1 MTALGPAGIG
11 VADLCQEGDKLLETG
26 ELGRATA
33 LYMSAFK
40 SHAGSTVGH
49 MRGLGRSRL
58 ARVISTLE
66 TWLDGHG
73 EIQASM
79 EGLNKGLAA
88 VFLSTLSPNNVSS
101 SLFKMESILQ
111 SAGHGCDEIRCS
123 ALLEGMQNARPE
135 GSTRVVLEL
144 TRALACL
151 LSDPHSP
158 KGPMLYLK
166 AFQDNK
172 SETVRL
178 VKGRQA
184 QHLPK
189 IVKAFSEQM
198 LQKHSLHT
206 AEMKSGEGASEVVD
220 IVAGAASEFLEFL
233 MAVSPGDTDVQEL
246 QAALLFSLGKFEE
259 SADVYSVALQDHSQS
274 QRKSGT
280 GKVVKG
286 MPAER
291 RATLLTSRAAAHFSA
306 GGRATEASRD
316 LGEAFEV
323 HPATARLHFQRLFV
337 DQRTGA
343 AARMQLRQ
351 QAERGLSGYR
361 ETVLARPDLRSSEGV
376 ELLDPV
382 IAQLWALCHL
392 EPDGGSRE
400 LRVRLADCLLL
411 RGEFRE
417 ALSICSQLASNSN
430 AHTQQSYQNT
440 VQVLRGY
447 SRLLSDDH
455 KGALED
461 FQAVI
466 EHKAPHPSSC
476 VRALCGRGVLRMMGG
491 LHYLTALDYVT
502 ASRLQPQDTA
512 LTVRCLVPWNCRGLL
527 LTVLLEQARVMLEEW
542 TGDHNSSLSPLE
554 HQEHQQSEQLQPTQR
569 KDGYKEGTP
578 VGVHSLAVLLM
589 ELQPSADAPQILV
602 ADALYRLGRVEEAY
616 RLLLAI
622 GPTSPRAPILARLAL
637 LQLQRGF
644 LYDANQLLKKLIQC
658 GDTSCLRPLL
668 AVASTKD
675 RLLLQGYCHSA
686 SKRILEGPRG
696 ECSLREAVAYLSIAI
711 MASGC
716 EAANSLMER
725 ARCYVLL
732 GQRKTAIFD
741 FSSIL
746 KEHPDHVQALC
757 GRGFTYLML
766 NQQKECTQDI
776 LAALQISTDAVT
788 KDILTLK
795 DKARKLVCDWL
806 QQYCRTNLSEILAAK
821 AVPCQEEELR
831 EAFLIVGVLMRTD
844 CRDTRWHLLY
854 VDILL
859 AKGEVKSAR
868 AHLAQVFGQE
878 PREAAAQARVGVVE
892 ALQQKYRGG
901 GGRLSK
907 LTEKEPSTLDFLLSL
922 IPPIHR
928 KRMAQAA
935 AQEAGSVS
943 ASGHWEHA
951 LALLTVAVRAAAEL
965 RPQFLRQRAACL
977 AQLDLHERAVA
988 DLDRVIQSHGG
999 PSDTTVSGAPEEPHV
1014 WAEDLCRRGRSLVL
1028 CSSEGPALDDFSRAL
1043 ELHRGQALQ
1052 CVEAGLGRSRLA
1064 ECFLRMALQHYRE
1077 HQLSKAWRLT
1087 ESGLLV
1093 DSEHMELRRLRTRV
1107 KREQCSP
1114 CIVH

>member
-1 MTALGPAGIG
+1 GA
-11 VADLCQEGDKLLETG
+11 
-26 ELGRATA
+26 
-33 LYMSAFK
+33 SAQQCVL
-40 SHAGSTVGH
+40 SHK
-49 MRGLGRSRL
+49 M
-58 ARVISTLE
+58 I
-66 TWLDGHG
+66 
-73 EIQASM
+73 
-79 EGLNKGLAA
+79 KGKGK
-88 VFLSTLSPNNVSS
+88 PNVYFSV
-101 SLFKMESILQ
+101 
-111 SAGHGCDEIRCS
+111 RCS
-123 ALLEGMQNARPE
+123 ALLEGKQNPCRE
-135 GSTRVVLEL
+135 GSTCVVLEL
-144 TRALACL
+144 TRALTCL
-151 LSDPHSP
+151 LSDPYSP
-158 KGPMLYLK
+158 KGPRLYLK

-189 IVKAFSEQM
+189 IVKVFSEHI
-198 LQKHSLHT
+198 LPKNT
-206 AEMKSGEGASEVVD
+206 EMKSRERASEVID
-220 IVAGAASEFLEFL
+220 IVAEAASEFLEFL

-246 QAALLFSLGKFEE
+246 QAAFLFSLGKFEE

-274 QRKSGT
+274 QPKSGT

-291 RATLLTSRAAAHFSA
+291 RASLLTSRAATHFST
-306 GGRATEASRD
+306 GGRATETSRD
-316 LGEAFEV
+316 LGEAFGV
-323 HPATARLHFQRLFV
+323 HPATARLQFQRLFV
-337 DQRTGA
+337 DQGTGA

-351 QAERGLSGYR
+351 QAERGLLGYR
-361 ETVLARPDLRSSEGV
+361 ETVLVRLDLRSSEGV

-400 LRVRLADCLLL
+400 LRVRLAECLLL

-417 ALSICSQLASNSN
+417 ALSICSQLATHTNSH
-430 AHTQQSYQNT
+430 AQHSYQNT
-440 VQVLRGY
+440 LQVLRGY

-461 FQAVI
+461 FQMVI

-542 TGDHNSSLSPLE
+542 TVDHSSSLSPLE
-554 HQEHQQSEQLQPTQR
+554 QQEHQQTKQLQPT
-569 KDGYKEGTP
+569 TP

-602 ADALYRLGRVEEAY
+602 ADALYLLGRVEEAY

-622 GPTSPRAPILARLAL
+622 GPTSPRAPILARLTL
-637 LQLQRGF
+637 LQLHRGF

-668 AVASTKD
+668 AVASKKD

-686 SKRILEGPRG
+686 SKRILEGLQG
-696 ECSLREAVAYLSIAI
+696 ECTLRQAVAYLSIAI

-732 GQRKTAIFD
+732 GQRKTAVFD

-776 LAALQISTDAVT
+776 LAALQISMDAVT
-788 KDILTLK
+788 KDILSLK

-831 EAFLIVGVLMRTD
+831 EAFLIGGVLMRTD
-844 CRDTRWHLLY
+844 CRDTRCHLLY

-859 AKGEVKSAR
+859 AKGEIGTWLTDSQ
-868 AHLAQVFGQE
+868 LSIISECSFWMT
-878 PREAAAQARVGVVE
+878 PRP
-892 ALQQKYRGG
+892 Y
-901 GGRLSK
+901 
-907 LTEKEPSTLDFLLSL
+907 
-922 IPPIHR
+922 
-928 KRMAQAA
+928 AA

-943 ASGHWEHA
+943 ASGHWEQA

-965 RPQFLRQRAACL
+965 RLQFLRQRAACL

-988 DLDRVIQSHGG
+988 DLDRVIWSHDD
-999 PSDTTVSGAPEEPHV
+999 PSDATVSGAPEEPHV
-1014 WAEDLCRRGRSLVL
+1014 WADDLCQRGRSLVL
-1028 CSSEGPALDDFSRAL
+1028 CSHEGPALDDFSRAL
-1043 ELHRGQALQ
+1043 ELHRGQALL

-1064 ECFLRMALQHYRE
+1064 ECFLRMALQHYGE
-1077 HQLSKAWRLT
+1077 QQLSKAWRLT

-1093 DSEHMELRRLRTRV
+1093 DSEHMELRRLRARV
-1107 KREQCSP
+1107 KREHCSP

>member
-26 ELGRATA
+26 ELGKATA
-33 LYMSAFK
+33 LYISAFK
-40 SHAGSTVGH
+40 SHAGSTMGH
-49 MRGLGRSRL
+49 MRGLGGSRL

-66 TWLDGHG
+66 TWLNGHG

-88 VFLSTLSPNNVSS
+88 VFLSTLSPNNVSA

-111 SAGHGCDEIRCS
+111 GAGQGCDEIVVRCS
-123 ALLEGMQNARPE
+123 ALLEGKQNPCRE
-135 GSTRVVLEL
+135 GSTCVVLEL
-144 TRALACL
+144 TRALTCL

-158 KGPMLYLK
+158 KGPRLYLK

-189 IVKAFSEQM
+189 IVKAFSEQI
-198 LQKHSLHT
+198 LPKNT
-206 AEMKSGEGASEVVD
+206 EMKSRERASEVID
-220 IVAGAASEFLEFL
+220 IVAESASEFLEFL
-233 MAVSPGDTDVQEL
+233 MAVSPGDTHVQEL
-246 QAALLFSLGKFEE
+246 QAIFLFSLGKFEE

-274 QRKSGT
+274 QPKSGT

-291 RATLLTSRAAAHFSA
+291 RASLLTCRAAAHFST
-306 GGRATEASRD
+306 GGRATESSRD
-316 LGEAFEV
+316 LGEAFGV
-323 HPATARLHFQRLFV
+323 HPATARLQFQRLFV
-337 DQRTGA
+337 DQGTGA

-351 QAERGLSGYR
+351 QAERGLLGYR
-361 ETVLARPDLRSSEGV
+361 ETVLVRLDLRSSEGA

-392 EPDGGSRE
+392 EPNGGSRE
-400 LRVRLADCLLL
+400 LRVRLAECLLL

-417 ALSICSQLASNSN
+417 ALSICSQLATHTNS
-430 AHTQQSYQNT
+430 HTQHSYQNT
-440 VQVLRGY
+440 VQVLHGY

-461 FQAVI
+461 FQTVI

-502 ASRLQPQDTA
+502 ASRLHPQDTA

-542 TGDHNSSLSPLE
+542 TVDHSSSLSPLE
-554 HQEHQQSEQLQPTQR
+554 QQEHQQTKQLQPTQT

-602 ADALYRLGRVEEAY
+602 ADALYLLGRMEEAY

-622 GPTSPRAPILARLAL
+622 GPTSPRAPILARLTL
-637 LQLQRGF
+637 LQLHRGF

-668 AVASTKD
+668 AVASKKD

-686 SKRILEGPRG
+686 SKRILEGLQG
-696 ECSLREAVAYLSIAI
+696 ECTLRQAVAYLSIAI

-776 LAALQISTDAVT
+776 LAALQISMDAVT
-788 KDILTLK
+788 KDILSLK

-821 AVPCQEEELR
+821 SVPCQEEELR
-831 EAFLIVGVLMRTD
+831 EAFLIGGVLMRTD
-844 CRDTRWHLLY
+844 CRDTRCHLLY

-859 AKGEVKSAR
+859 AKGEVNSAG
-868 AHLAQVFGQE
+868 AHLAQVFGQD

-892 ALQQKYRGG
+892 AWQQNYRGG
-901 GGRLSK
+901 GARLSK
-907 LTEKEPSTLDFLLSL
+907 LTEKEPSTLDFLLTL

-943 ASGHWEHA
+943 ASGHWEQA

-988 DLDRVIQSHGG
+988 DLDRVIQSHGD
-999 PSDTTVSGAPEEPHV
+999 PSDATVSGAPEEPHV
-1014 WAEDLCRRGRSLVL
+1014 WADDLCQRGRSLVL
-1028 CSSEGPALDDFSRAL
+1028 CSHEGPALDDFSRAL

-1064 ECFLRMALQHYRE
+1064 ECFLRMALQHYGE
-1077 HQLSKAWRLT
+1077 QQLSKAWRLT

-1093 DSEHMELRRLRTRV
+1093 DSEHMELRRLRARV
-1107 KREQCSP
+1107 KREHCSP

>member
-26 ELGRATA
+26 ELGKATA
-33 LYMSAFK
+33 LYISAFK
-40 SHAGSTVGH
+40 SHAGSTMGH
-49 MRGLGRSRL
+49 MRGLGGSRL

-66 TWLDGHG
+66 TWLNGHG

-88 VFLSTLSPNNVSS
+88 VFLSTLSPNNVSA

-111 SAGHGCDEIRCS
+111 GAGQGCDEIVVRCS
-123 ALLEGMQNARPE
+123 ALLEGKQNLCRE
-135 GSTRVVLEL
+135 GSTCVVLEL
-144 TRALACL
+144 TRALTCL
-151 LSDPHSP
+151 LSDPYSP
-158 KGPMLYLK
+158 KGPRLYLK

-189 IVKAFSEQM
+189 IVKAFSEQI
-198 LQKHSLHT
+198 LPKNT
-206 AEMKSGEGASEVVD
+206 EMKSRERASEVID
-220 IVAGAASEFLEFL
+220 IVAEAASEFLEFL

-246 QAALLFSLGKFEE
+246 QATFLFSLGKFEE
-259 SADVYSVALQDHSQS
+259 SADVYSVALQDQSQS
-274 QRKSGT
+274 QPKSGT
-280 GKVVKG
+280 GKVGKG

-291 RATLLTSRAAAHFSA
+291 RASLLTCRAAAHFST
-306 GGRATEASRD
+306 GGRATESSRD
-316 LGEAFEV
+316 LGEAFGV
-323 HPATARLHFQRLFV
+323 HPATARLQFQRLFV
-337 DQRTGA
+337 DQGTGA

-351 QAERGLSGYR
+351 QAERGLLGYR
-361 ETVLARPDLRSSEGV
+361 ETVLVRLDLRSSEGV

-400 LRVRLADCLLL
+400 LRVRLAECLLL

-417 ALSICSQLASNSN
+417 ALSICSQLATHTNS
-430 AHTQQSYQNT
+430 HTQHSYQNT

-461 FQAVI
+461 FQTVI

-542 TGDHNSSLSPLE
+542 TVDHSSSLSPLE
-554 HQEHQQSEQLQPTQR
+554 QQEHQQTKQLQPT
-569 KDGYKEGTP
+569 TP

-602 ADALYRLGRVEEAY
+602 ADALYLLGRMEEAY

-622 GPTSPRAPILARLAL
+622 GPTSPRAPILARLTL
-637 LQLQRGF
+637 LQLHRGF

-668 AVASTKD
+668 AVASKKD

-686 SKRILEGPRG
+686 SKRILEGLQG
-696 ECSLREAVAYLSIAI
+696 ECTLRQAVAYLSIAI

-757 GRGFTYLML
+757 GRGFTYLIA
-766 NQQKECTQDI
+766 NIDI
-776 LAALQISTDAVT
+776 LAALQISMDAVT
-788 KDILTLK
+788 KDILSLK

-806 QQYCRTNLSEILAAK
+806 QC
-821 AVPCQEEELR
+821 
-831 EAFLIVGVLMRTD
+831 
-844 CRDTRWHLLY
+844 HLLY

-859 AKGEVKSAR
+859 AKGEIAG
-868 AHLAQVFGQE
+868 AHLAQVFGQD

-892 ALQQKYRGG
+892 AWQQNYRGG
-901 GGRLSK
+901 GARLSK
-907 LTEKEPSTLDFLLSL
+907 LTEKEPSTLDFLLTL

-943 ASGHWEHA
+943 ASGHWEQA

-988 DLDRVIQSHGG
+988 DLDRVIQSHGD
-999 PSDTTVSGAPEEPHV
+999 PSDATVSGAPEEPHV
-1014 WAEDLCRRGRSLVL
+1014 WADDLCQRGRSLVL
-1028 CSSEGPALDDFSRAL
+1028 CSHEGPALDDFSRAL

-1077 HQLSKAWRLT
+1077 QQLSKAWRLT

-1093 DSEHMELRRLRTRV
+1093 DSEHMELRRLRARV
-1107 KREQCSP
+1107 KREHCSP

>member
-26 ELGRATA
+26 ELGKATA
-33 LYMSAFK
+33 LYISAFK
-40 SHAGSTVGH
+40 SHAGSTMGH
-49 MRGLGRSRL
+49 MRGLGGSRL

-66 TWLDGHG
+66 TWLNGHG

-88 VFLSTLSPNNVSS
+88 VFLSTLSPNNVSA

-111 SAGHGCDEIRCS
+111 GAGQGCDEIVVRCS
-123 ALLEGMQNARPE
+123 ALLEGKQNPCRE
-135 GSTRVVLEL
+135 GSTCVVLEL
-144 TRALACL
+144 TRALTCL
-151 LSDPHSP
+151 LSDPYSP
-158 KGPMLYLK
+158 KGPRLYLK

-189 IVKAFSEQM
+189 IVKAFSEQI
-198 LQKHSLHT
+198 LPKNT
-206 AEMKSGEGASEVVD
+206 EIKSRERASEVID
-220 IVAGAASEFLEFL
+220 IVAEAASEFLEFL

-246 QAALLFSLGKFEE
+246 QATFLFSLGKFEE

-274 QRKSGT
+274 QPKSGT

-291 RATLLTSRAAAHFSA
+291 RASLLTCRAAAHFST
-306 GGRATEASRD
+306 GGRATESSRD
-316 LGEAFEV
+316 LGEAFGV
-323 HPATARLHFQRLFV
+323 HPATARLQFQRLFV
-337 DQRTGA
+337 DQGTGA

-351 QAERGLSGYR
+351 QAERGLLGYR
-361 ETVLARPDLRSSEGV
+361 ETVLVRLDLRSSEGV

-392 EPDGGSRE
+392 ESDGGSRE
-400 LRVRLADCLLL
+400 LRVRLAECLLL

-417 ALSICSQLASNSN
+417 ALSICSQLATHTNS
-430 AHTQQSYQNT
+430 HTQHSYQNT

-461 FQAVI
+461 FQTVI

-542 TGDHNSSLSPLE
+542 TVDHSSSLSPLE
-554 HQEHQQSEQLQPTQR
+554 QQEHQQTKQLQPTQT
-569 KDGYKEGTP
+569 KD

-602 ADALYRLGRVEEAY
+602 ADALYLLGRMEEAY

-622 GPTSPRAPILARLAL
+622 GPNSPRAPILVRLTL
-637 LQLQRGF
+637 LQLHRGF
-644 LYDANQLLKKLIQC
+644 HNDANQLLKKLIQC

-668 AVASTKD
+668 AVASKKD

-686 SKRILEGPRG
+686 SKRILEGLQG
-696 ECSLREAVAYLSIAI
+696 ECTLRQAVAYLSIAI

-757 GRGFTYLML
+757 GRGFTYLIA
-766 NQQKECTQDI
+766 NIDI
-776 LAALQISTDAVT
+776 LAALQISMDAVT
-788 KDILTLK
+788 KDILSLK

-806 QQYCRTNLSEILAAK
+806 QC
-821 AVPCQEEELR
+821 
-831 EAFLIVGVLMRTD
+831 
-844 CRDTRWHLLY
+844 HLLY

-859 AKGEVKSAR
+859 AKGEIAG
-868 AHLAQVFGQE
+868 AHLAQVFGQD

-892 ALQQKYRGG
+892 AWQQNYCGG
-901 GGRLSK
+901 GARLSK
-907 LTEKEPSTLDFLLSL
+907 LTEKEPSTLDFLLTL

-935 AQEAGSVS
+935 AHEAGSVS
-943 ASGHWEHA
+943 ASGHWEQA
-951 LALLTVAVRAAAEL
+951 LALLTVAVQAVAEL
-965 RPQFLRQRAACL
+965 QPQFLRQRAACL

-988 DLDRVIQSHGG
+988 DLDRVIQSHGD
-999 PSDTTVSGAPEEPHV
+999 PSDATVSGAPEEPHV
-1014 WAEDLCRRGRSLVL
+1014 WADDLCQRGRSLVL
-1028 CSSEGPALDDFSRAL
+1028 CSHEGPALDDFSRAL

-1064 ECFLRMALQHYRE
+1064 ECFLRMALQHYGE
-1077 HQLSKAWRLT
+1077 QQLSKAWRLT

-1093 DSEHMELRRLRTRV
+1093 DSEHMELRRLRARV
-1107 KREQCSP
+1107 KREHCSP

>member
-26 ELGRATA
+26 ELGKATA
-33 LYMSAFK
+33 LYISAFK
-40 SHAGSTVGH
+40 SHAGSTMGH
-49 MRGLGRSRL
+49 MRGLGGSRL

-66 TWLDGHG
+66 TWLNGHG

-88 VFLSTLSPNNVSS
+88 VFLSTLSPNNVSA

-111 SAGHGCDEIRCS
+111 GAGQGCDEIVVRCS
-123 ALLEGMQNARPE
+123 ALLEGKQNPCRE
-135 GSTRVVLEL
+135 GSTCVVLEL
-144 TRALACL
+144 TRALTCL
-151 LSDPHSP
+151 LSDPYSP
-158 KGPMLYLK
+158 KGPRLYLK

-189 IVKAFSEQM
+189 IVKAFSEQI
-198 LQKHSLHT
+198 LPKNT
-206 AEMKSGEGASEVVD
+206 EIKSRERASEVID
-220 IVAGAASEFLEFL
+220 IVAEAASEFLEFL

-246 QAALLFSLGKFEE
+246 QATFLFSLGKFEE

-274 QRKSGT
+274 QPKSGT

-291 RATLLTSRAAAHFSA
+291 RASLLTCRAAAHFST
-306 GGRATEASRD
+306 GGRATESSRD
-316 LGEAFEV
+316 LGEAFGV
-323 HPATARLHFQRLFV
+323 HPATARLQFQRLFV
-337 DQRTGA
+337 DQGTGA

-351 QAERGLSGYR
+351 QAERGLLGYR
-361 ETVLARPDLRSSEGV
+361 ETVLVRLDLRSSEGV

-392 EPDGGSRE
+392 ESDGGSRE
-400 LRVRLADCLLL
+400 LRVRLAECLLL

-417 ALSICSQLASNSN
+417 ALSICSQLATHTNS
-430 AHTQQSYQNT
+430 HTQHSYQNT

-461 FQAVI
+461 FQTVI

-542 TGDHNSSLSPLE
+542 TVDHSSSLSPLE
-554 HQEHQQSEQLQPTQR
+554 QQEHQQTKQLQPTQT

-602 ADALYRLGRVEEAY
+602 ADALYLLGRMEEAY

-622 GPTSPRAPILARLAL
+622 GPNSPRAPILVRLTL
-637 LQLQRGF
+637 LQLHRGF
-644 LYDANQLLKKLIQC
+644 HNDANQLLKKLIQC

-668 AVASTKD
+668 AVASKKD

-686 SKRILEGPRG
+686 SKRILEGLQG
-696 ECSLREAVAYLSIAI
+696 ECTLRQAVAYLSIAI

-776 LAALQISTDAVT
+776 LAALQISMDAVT
-788 KDILTLK
+788 KDILSLK

-821 AVPCQEEELR
+821 SVPCQEEELR
-831 EAFLIVGVLMRTD
+831 EAFLIGGVLMRTD
-844 CRDTRWHLLY
+844 CRDTRCHLLY

-859 AKGEVKSAR
+859 AKGEVKSAG
-868 AHLAQVFGQE
+868 AHLAQVFGQD

-892 ALQQKYRGG
+892 AWQQNYCGG
-901 GGRLSK
+901 GARLSK
-907 LTEKEPSTLDFLLSL
+907 LTEKEPSTLDFLLTL

-935 AQEAGSVS
+935 AHEAGSVS
-943 ASGHWEHA
+943 ASGHWEQA
-951 LALLTVAVRAAAEL
+951 LALLTVAVQAVAEL
-965 RPQFLRQRAACL
+965 QPQFLRQRAACL

-988 DLDRVIQSHGG
+988 DLDRVIQSHGD
-999 PSDTTVSGAPEEPHV
+999 PSDATVSGAPEEPHV
-1014 WAEDLCRRGRSLVL
+1014 WADDLCQRGRSLVL
-1028 CSSEGPALDDFSRAL
+1028 CSHEGPALDDFSRAL

-1064 ECFLRMALQHYRE
+1064 ECFLRMALQHYGE
-1077 HQLSKAWRLT
+1077 QQLSKAWRLT

-1093 DSEHMELRRLRTRV
+1093 DSEHMELRRLRARV
-1107 KREQCSP
+1107 KREHCSP